1 MRKKFRILTGIFKKI
16 CLGGFEEKSRASGG
30 EFAFFFARGFNFC
43 RVCGIMGTV
52 PKIDKEDSIM
62 KKLLAMLLVFAMALG
77 VAPAFAEEAETYELA
92 LVTDVG
98 TMTTNPLTRAR
109 GKA

>member
-1 MRKKFRILTGIFKKI
+1 MD
-16 CLGGFEEKSRASGG
+16 A
-30 EFAFFFARGFNFC
+30 
-43 RVCGIMGTV
+43 V

-62 KKLLAMLLVFAMALG
+62 KKLLAMLLALTMVLG
-77 VAPAFAEEAETYELA
+77 MAPAFAEEAETYELA